1 MNQLPWREP
10 QQLAAALQQRYG
22 HQGLVWLDG
31 DGSQRGRY
39 AVLAAGPS
47 EQVRCDGLPGD
58 PGSSDPFA
66 ALQQAFARG
75 PGHWLGWLSYEAAAW
90 IEPGDHWHR
99 PAMAQ
104 LWAGHYEVVIELDLQ
119 ERQLQL
125 RGDGPQRSELEQLIL
140 QSPPVLEDC
149 DAAIPLAGWQ
159 WLTSSADYG
168 RQVQQVRDW
177 ISAGDLFQ
185 ANLTACAEQKL
196 KGPMDPLALYR
207 RLRQQ
212 CPAPFGGLMLA
223 SRDEGVLSTSP
234 ERFLQVSANG
244 LVETRPIKGTRPRH
258 NDPSRDADAAA
269 ELVCSA
275 KDRAENVM
283 IVDLMRNDL
292 GRVCRSGSIEVP
304 QLVGLESYR
313 QVHHLTSVVTG
324 QLSDPSDL
332 AGLLR
337 ACWPG
342 GSITGAPKIRTCQQL
357 NALEPVARGPY
368 CGSFFHRRPDGSFD
382 SNILIRSLLLN
393 GSTVRVHGGCGIVA
407 DSDPLLETEELGWKV
422 QPLLQALS

>member
-1 MNQLPWREP
+1 MSPLPWWEP
-10 QQLAAALQQRYG
+10 ELLAAVLQQRYG

-31 DGSQRGRY
+31 DGSEHGRY
-39 AVLAAGPS
+39 AVLAAGPTK
-47 EQVRCDGLPGD
+47 QVRCDGLPHD
-58 PGSSDPFA
+58 PGASDPFK
-66 ALQQAFARG
+66 ALQQAFAHG
-75 PGHWLGWLSYEAAAW
+75 AGHWLGWLSYEAAAW
-90 IEPGDHWHR
+90 IEPGEHWHR
-99 PAMAQ
+99 PSMAQ

-119 ERQLQL
+119 EQHLQL
-125 RGDGPQRSELEQLIL
+125 RGTGQQHAELERLL
-140 QSPPVLEDC
+140 QQPQPKLESS
-149 DAAIPLAGWQ
+149 DAALPLKGWQ
-159 WLTSSADYG
+159 WLTSTADYG
-168 RQVQQVRDW
+168 HQVEQVRDW

-185 ANLTACAEQKL
+185 ANLTACAEQQLNANIK
-196 KGPMDPLALYR
+196 PLALYR
-207 RLRQQ
+207 RLRRH

-223 SRDEGVLSTSP
+223 SCEEAVLSTSP
-234 ERFLQVSANG
+234 ERFLQVSATG

-258 NDPSRDADAAA
+258 DDPTQDADAAA

-292 GRVCRSGSIEVP
+292 GRVCRNGSIEVP

-324 QLSDPSDL
+324 QLHDPSDL

-382 SNILIRSLLLN
+382 SNILIRSLLLK
-393 GSTVRVHGGCGIVA
+393 GSTVRIHGGCGIVA
-407 DSDPLLETEELGWKV
+407 DSDPAQETEELGWKV

>member
-58 PGSSDPFA
+58 PGASDPFA

-75 PGHWLGWLSYEAAAW
+75 AGHWLGWLSYEAAAW

-104 LWAGHYEVVIELDLQ
+104 LWAGHYAVVIELDLQ

-125 RGDGPQRSELEQLIL
+125 SGDGPQRSELEQLIL

-149 DAAIPLAGWQ
+149 DAAIPLTEWQ

-177 ISAGDLFQ
+177 ISAG
-185 ANLTACAEQKL
+185 
-196 KGPMDPLALYR
+196 
-207 RLRQQ
+207 
-212 CPAPFGGLMLA
+212 
-223 SRDEGVLSTSP
+223 
-234 ERFLQVSANG
+234 
-244 LVETRPIKGTRPRH
+244 
-258 NDPSRDADAAA
+258 
-269 ELVCSA
+269 
-275 KDRAENVM
+275 
-283 IVDLMRNDL
+283 
-292 GRVCRSGSIEVP
+292 
-304 QLVGLESYR
+304 
-313 QVHHLTSVVTG
+313 
-324 QLSDPSDL
+324 
-332 AGLLR
+332 
-337 ACWPG
+337 
-342 GSITGAPKIRTCQQL
+342 
-357 NALEPVARGPY
+357 
-368 CGSFFHRRPDGSFD
+368 
-382 SNILIRSLLLN
+382 
-393 GSTVRVHGGCGIVA
+393 
-407 DSDPLLETEELGWKV
+407 
-422 QPLLQALS
+422 